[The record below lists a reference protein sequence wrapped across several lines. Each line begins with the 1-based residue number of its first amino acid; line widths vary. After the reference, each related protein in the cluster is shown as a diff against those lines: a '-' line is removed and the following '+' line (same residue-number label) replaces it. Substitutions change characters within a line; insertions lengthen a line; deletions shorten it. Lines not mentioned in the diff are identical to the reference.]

1 MNLLDLFFPK
11 QCSGCSKLGAYLC
24 ADCTREIL
32 QGELICAYCRRPSN
46 GGLTHPSCRKRFGL
60 DGLWSLG
67 LYQPPLS
74 RVIQKLKYRF
84 IKSASQELTSLMLRY
99 WAEFSPLLLEEIGKD
114 RGEEW
119 LVTVV
124 PLHWKRQNWRGF
136 NQSSL
141 MAKEFADKL
150 GLPFVEVLVREKET
164 AQQARLDRKQR
175 QSNVF
180 NVFAVLEPAK
190 IESKKII
197 LFDDVWTTGA
207 TMRECTYQLK
217 KAKAHL
223 VWGVT
228 IAR

>member
-1 MNLLDLFFPK
+1 
-11 QCSGCSKLGAYLC
+11 
-24 ADCTREIL
+24 
-32 QGELICAYCRRPSN
+32 
-46 GGLTHPSCRKRFGL
+46 
-60 DGLWSLG
+60 
-67 LYQPPLS
+67 
-74 RVIQKLKYRF
+74 
-84 IKSASQELTSLMLRY
+84 MLRY
-99 WAEFSPLLLEEIGKD
+99 WAEFSPLLLDEISKD
-114 RGEEW
+114 RGQEW

-141 MAKEFADKL
+141 VAKEFADKL
-150 GLPFVEVLVREKET
+150 GLPFTEVLMRKKET
-164 AQQARLDRKQR
+164 EQQALLDRKQR

-180 NVFAVLEPAK
+180 DVFSVMDSSK
-190 IESKKII
+190 IADKKII

-217 KAKAHL
+217 KSQATL